1 MLHLYERNAEPPAF
15 APPRGFVRRSIC
27 ATTGRLAL
35 RATTECAAVVREWV
49 APRDLPALRA
59 RDEPAALRIVFPAN
73 GDTFVLN
80 VTTSAL
86 QRQEQQLSLR
96 AIDPR
101 ASLHWSVNGTA
112 LTLDASGNAF
122 WPLRLGTWRI
132 EAADGRQRDR
142 VTIRVVSPP
151 VGRPGFTFAKAR
163 D

>member
-15 APPRGFVRRSIC
+15 APPRDFVRRSIC

-35 RATTECAAVVREWV
+35 HATTDCPAVVREWV

-59 RDEPAALRIVFPAN
+59 RDEPATLRIVFPGN

-80 VTTSAL
+80 VTTGAL

-96 AIDPR
+96 AIDPG
-101 ASLHWSVNGTA
+101 ASVRWSVNGRA

-122 WPLRLGTWRI
+122 WPLHVGTWRI
-132 EAADGRQRDR
+132 EAADGKRHDR
-142 VTIRVVSPP
+142 VTIRVVPPP
-151 VGRPGFTFAKAR
+151 VGRPGFTFPKAR

>member
-35 RATTECAAVVREWV
+35 RPTADCLAVVREWV

-59 RDEPAALRIVFPAN
+59 RAEPATLRIVFPAN

-86 QRQEQQLSLR
+86 QRQEQQLLLR
-96 AIDPR
+96 AVDAR
-101 ASLHWSVNGTA
+101 APVRWRVNGAA
-112 LTLDASGNAF
+112 LAFDASGNAF
-122 WPLRLGTWRI
+122 WPLHLGTWRI
-132 EAADGRQRDR
+132 EAADGRQHAR
-142 VTIRVVSPP
+142 VTIRVVPPP
-151 VGRPGFTFAKAR
+151 VAHPGFTFAKGR